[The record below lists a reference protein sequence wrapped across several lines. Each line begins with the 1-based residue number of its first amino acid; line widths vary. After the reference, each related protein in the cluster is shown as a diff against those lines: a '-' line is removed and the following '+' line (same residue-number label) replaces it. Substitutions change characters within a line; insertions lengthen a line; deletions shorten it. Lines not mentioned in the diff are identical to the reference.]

1 MPELNKA
8 IVAYAPNTT
17 MVHNVTCI
25 RASEM
30 RFCGL
35 THTPK
40 IFPLVPNPSAMPS
53 SAIEP
58 IRPPIGNA
66 SDKAIWQNAELCS
79 GESSGV
85 GVLTQLAVAAPAL
98 SVWGGVAAA
107 SNASL

>member
-66 SDKAIWQNAELCS
+66 SDKAPVCCEIAAGQPNTAETVSYTHLRAHETGRNLVCRLLL
-79 GESSGV
+79 E
-85 GVLTQLAVAAPAL
+85 
-98 SVWGGVAAA
+98 
-107 SNASL
+107 